1 MCKTLLGPFVIF
13 QSNTFPSGLDFR
25 QEHETGHR
33 NVVDSWST
41 VLMQSKRSKSYQICA
56 KKPKKKQPCINILC
70 VPLIYKAFRLISG
83 NVLYIAQISQLSRIF
98 SFSYL
103 EPLFYFFCKSCLF
116 KFDSLNSLS
125 AQPCLKMLVSTP
137 WMSPP
142 HVEVSIKDISSL
154 SSLSLELCKCFS
166 PKTSEVY

>member
-56 KKPKKKQPCINILC
+56 KKKQKTTLHKHVMCSLNLQSIPSHQWKCFIYSSNLSVVKKL
-70 VPLIYKAFRLISG
+70 
-83 NVLYIAQISQLSRIF
+83 

-137 WMSPP
+137 
-142 HVEVSIKDISSL
+142 
-154 SSLSLELCKCFS
+154 
-166 PKTSEVY
+166 